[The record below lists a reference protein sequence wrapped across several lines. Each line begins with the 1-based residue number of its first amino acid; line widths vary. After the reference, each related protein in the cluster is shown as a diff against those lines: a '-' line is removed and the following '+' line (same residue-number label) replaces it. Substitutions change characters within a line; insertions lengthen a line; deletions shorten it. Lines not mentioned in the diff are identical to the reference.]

1 MPGTK
6 TSGNRTAT
14 RGKPVRIKRRL
25 TKQAAV
31 TLGLLAM
38 LRLGRP
44 ATEAEEDA
52 LLSALIDEERQRVLA
67 QSHTTPPRRRQR
79 GTDHD

>member
-25 TKQAAV
+25 TKQAALA
-31 TLGLLAM
+31 LGLLAS

-52 LLSALIDEERQRVLA
+52 LLSALIEEERQRVLA
-67 QSHTTPPRRRQR
+67 QSPTTPPA
-79 GTDHD
+79 

>member
-25 TKQAAV
+25 TKQAAL
-31 TLGLLAM
+31 TLGLLAS

-44 ATEAEEDA
+44 ATEAEENA

-67 QSHTTPPRRRQR
+67 QSPTTPPAQAAERAQS
-79 GTDHD
+79 